1 MSRIELVASC
11 ILYRKQWA
19 DTAFWRTQIWWTTCR
34 SCRFW
39 WVEPPTL
46 WQTWP
51 LMAPC
56 ALESLGIAWNVGDFG
71 GCEKAC
77 SDCSAAKSRSS
88 DFMCATV
95 KTCQDIIY
103 WVLCSHLTVIR
114 LVVGRLPLSVGE
126 WPCPFVGEHTYSR
139 KVRCVISLGGSSSM
153 VLCLLRFNI
162 IVVFYM
168 SWTSSLIEP
177 SVAVVFFRSAW
188 QLHGF
193 SECSKYF
200 HLTSPKW
207 PSIWISSDI
216 ILSFSSLHYLHL
228 LWVHDMSL
236 SELECTIMHI
246 CPPQMVPWCA
256 LARQETQL
264 V

>member
-177 SVAVVFFRSAW
+177 SVAVVFFGQPGSCMDFLSVANTSILLHQNGPLFGYRLISYYRSRPCIICI
-188 QLHGF
+188 
-193 SECSKYF
+193 CSG
-200 HLTSPKW
+200 S
-207 PSIWISSDI
+207 
-216 ILSFSSLHYLHL
+216 
-228 LWVHDMSL
+228 M
-236 SELECTIMHI
+236 I
-246 CPPQMVPWCA
+246 CHCQNLNA
-256 LARQETQL
+256 Q
-264 V
+264 